1 MLSAF
6 SHLLL
11 TAYRRAQELDVQ
23 SFQDQI
29 LTDLKA
35 ALHFDSS
42 VWGTATMTM
51 TGIQIHSAHLY
62 NLSPRMLPAYEK
74 IKHLDPAAM
83 EVTRQPRTTL
93 GFNVARDFAE
103 PAHEAMR
110 DFCNEFGHRN
120 FFITSDLNP
129 RTQFVHWISLFRT
142 DPDRVCKPAEIEL
155 LSHLAPHLMQA
166 LALNR
171 LVHLDRLGGDN
182 ARETWAVAIA
192 DTRGVIYHAD
202 PRFRELMQLEWNG
215 NGNTEDQLPEALS
228 ALLAGRDN
236 QVVGQR
242 VVVERTLEHEV
253 LFLRARRRHAV
264 DSLSTRELMVARLL
278 ADGLTQKQV
287 AAQLDRSL
295 ETIRTQARTVFDKLD
310 IKTVV
315 MLAPHLALRD

>member
-1 MLSAF
+1 MFSAF

-11 TAYRRAQELDVQ
+11 TIYRRAQELDVQ
-23 SFQDQI
+23 RFQDQI
-29 LTDLKA
+29 LTDLKV

-42 VWGTATMTM
+42 MWGTATMTPA
-51 TGIQIHSAHLY
+51 GIEIHSIHLY
-62 NLSPRMLPAYEK
+62 NLPAAMLPAYEK
-74 IKHLDPAAM
+74 IKHLDTSAVQ
-83 EVTRQPRTTL
+83 VTQRPRATM
-93 GFNVARDFAE
+93 GFNVERDFAGSDY
-103 PAHEAMR
+103 EAVR
-110 DFCNEFGHRN
+110 RFCDEFGHRN
-120 FFITSDLNP
+120 YFVTSEMNA

-142 DPDRVCKPAEIEL
+142 DAQRVCTPAELEL
-155 LSHLAPHLMQA
+155 LSFLAPHLMQA

-171 LVHLDRLGGDN
+171 LVHLDRLGGDT

-202 PRFRELMQLEWNG
+202 PRFRDLMHLEWAG
-215 NGNTEDQLPEALS
+215 PSDDRLPAGLAAQLTGLEN
-228 ALLAGRDN
+228 R
-236 QVVGQR
+236 VVGQR

-264 DSLSTRELMVARLL
+264 DSLSARELMVARLL

-310 IKTVV
+310 INTVV
-315 MLAPHLALRD
+315 MLAPCLALRD

>member
-11 TAYRRAQELDVQ
+11 TVYRRAQELDVQ

-29 LTDLKA
+29 LTDLKV
-35 ALHFDSS
+35 ALQFDSS
-42 VWGTATMTM
+42 VWGTATMTPA
-51 TGIQIHSAHLY
+51 GIEIHSIHLY
-62 NLSPRMLPAYEK
+62 NQSPRMLPAYER
-74 IKHLDPAAM
+74 IKHLDTAAM
-83 EVTRQPRTTL
+83 RVTQQPRATM
-93 GFNVARDFAE
+93 GFNPERDFE
-103 PAHEAMR
+103 GPAHEALR
-110 DFCNEFGHRN
+110 HFCEEFGHRN
-120 FFITSDLNP
+120 FFVTSDLNP
-129 RTQFVHWISLFRT
+129 RTRFVHWISLIRSNADQFCT
-142 DPDRVCKPAEIEL
+142 PAEIEL

-171 LVHLDRLGGDN
+171 LVHLDRLGGSD
-182 ARETWAVAIA
+182 ASRETWAVAIA

-202 PRFRELMQLEWNG
+202 PRFRELMHLEWNG
-215 NGNTEDQLPEALS
+215 HSEERLPESLS
-228 ALLAGRDN
+228 ALLAGQDSR
-236 QVVGQR
+236 VVGQR
-242 VVVERTLEHEV
+242 VVVERALEHEV

-315 MLAPHLALRD
+315 MLAPQLALRD